1 MMNTVRD
8 NLIIND
14 ELVPITGGSFGEG
27 LDLRGGDIDI
37 IHAHRLIDVSEHR
50 KFPFDDRRT
59 YLKMETET
67 IQAGYTMLHCISTHN
82 NNALQCC
89 TKINGKDYF
98 SNVSYKERLL
108 LDQTMPMVIHGP
120 CLSNE
125 QADFDIA
132 QALHRTSGGAL
143 LNNIVTG
150 EHQEELGL
158 LNNIATREHQEE
170 LGLLNNIEEL
180 GLLNDNVTGNI
191 RRLGLL
197 NDIVTGEHQEELG
210 LLNDNVTG
218 TSGGA
223 WTPESCSSRE
233 HQEELGL

>member
-67 IQAGYTMLHCISTHN
+67 IQAGYTMLRCISTHN
-82 NNALQCC
+82 NKVLQCC
-89 TKINGKDYF
+89 KKKNGKNYF

-132 QALHRTSGGAL
+132 QALHKCRDSLRDLQTTIKKSDRIEDPTAKAL
-143 LNNIVTG
+143 SFIC
-150 EHQEELGL
+150 LGIAFQL
-158 LNNIATREHQEE
+158 LGNEDSARNAFIQAYAFESYGIKEIATK
-170 LGLLNNIEEL
+170 
-180 GLLNDNVTGNI
+180 
-191 RRLGLL
+191 RL
-197 NDIVTGEHQEELG
+197 
-210 LLNDNVTG
+210 
-218 TSGGA
+218 
-223 WTPESCSSRE
+223 SRIK
-233 HQEELGL
+233 